1 MPDDALSS
9 TERTVRRVGIT
20 AWTLIGVVL
29 VLAIVVGAMAAISE
43 LVLPLVFAVMLG
55 AALHPLAV
63 RLQQWMKPAA
73 AAAVVVL
80 GSLAG
85 VGLVV
90 VLVVRNVVREAD
102 SLARQIDL
110 AIGELGDSGDPVG
123 LDQAALEQL
132 ADAVK
137 AAAAFI
143 GRGIVTLFVGG
154 VSAVTGFVAGIVL
167 AVLIGYYVLKD
178 GPLIKRWVVDQFPV
192 PARPQVADF
201 LGNGMR
207 TVRSYWSGRTVLSLA
222 VTAVI
227 TVVSLLMG
235 LPLVGTIAVVNF
247 LGGYVPYLGAFI
259 GGGLATVLA
268 LAEGGLGSAVVM
280 LVIVLTC
287 NLLLENVLE
296 PRVMSSRLSIH
307 PLVVL
312 LATTAG
318 GIIGGMVGLI
328 LAVPVAVL
336 VIDLVRRLR
345 ASGITDHIPLKVPTL
360 PRTPHVDH

>member
-9 TERTVRRVGIT
+9 TDRTVRRVGIT

-29 VLAIVVGAMAAISE
+29 VLAIAVSAMAAVSE
-43 LVLPLVFAVMLG
+43 LVLPLVFAVMVG
-55 AALHPLAV
+55 AALYPLAV
-63 RLQQWMKPAA
+63 RLQRWMKPAA

-85 VGLVV
+85 VGLVA
-90 VLVVRNVVREAD
+90 VLVVRNIVREAD
-102 SLARQIDL
+102 SLARQVDL
-110 AIGELGDSGDPVG
+110 AIGELGNDGEPIG
-123 LDQAALEQL
+123 LDQEALEQL
-132 ADAVK
+132 ADAIK

-154 VSAVTGFVAGIVL
+154 ISAVTGFVAGIVL

-178 GPLIKRWVVDQFPV
+178 GPIIKRWLVDQFPTQ
-192 PARPQVADF
+192 ARPEVADF
-201 LGNGMR
+201 LGTGMR
-207 TVRSYWSGRTVLSLA
+207 AVRSYWAGRTVLSFA
-222 VTAVI
+222 VAVVI

-296 PRVMSSRLSIH
+296 PKVMSTRLSIH

-345 ASGITDHIPLKVPTL
+345 ASGLTDHIPIKVPAL